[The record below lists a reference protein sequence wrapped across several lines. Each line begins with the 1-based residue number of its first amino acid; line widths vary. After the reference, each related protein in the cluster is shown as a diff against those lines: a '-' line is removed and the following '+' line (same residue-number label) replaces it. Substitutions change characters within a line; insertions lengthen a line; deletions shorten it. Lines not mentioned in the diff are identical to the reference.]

1 MCVRNI
7 SSALQSLQHLW
18 DTPLFPL
25 QQPSVLLLKP
35 VNCTYKNMGATRCR
49 TSVSKTS
56 ILACVIIFIV
66 VLAVITEA
74 HPLKGARHKRRRHG
88 SSGNRRSVAA
98 QRTMMAPRRRHNR
111 NDRAVYLSDAVNMTL
126 CAYSVHD
133 DVMEGRVP
141 KIIRQV
147 RCMENGCRC
156 RVVNS
161 TGTYACT
168 QLVTNMIVTV
178 NSEQLELQ
186 SVPYACV
193 CASRSG
199 VEVHEESHNGV
210 HK

>member
-1 MCVRNI
+1 MCTEHFIGVAV
-7 SSALQSLQHLW
+7 STTLVGHAVVSPA
-18 DTPLFPL
+18 TT
-25 QQPSVLLLKP
+25 VGVVVVKP
-35 VNCTYKNMGATRCR
+35 VNITYKNMGATRCR
-49 TSVSKTS
+49 RSVSKTS

-98 QRTMMAPRRRHNR
+98 QRTLMAPRRRHNR

-199 VEVHEESHNGV
+199 VEVHEESQNGV
-210 HK
+210 QK